1 VRVLV
6 DTSVWADFFNG
17 HANPQTD
24 VLARLIVDEVEL
36 VTCGLVIAEFFQGI
50 RRSSTIPELER
61 QFRDIEWLTPREP
74 ETYLAAAALFRDLR
88 SIGITIRS
96 TIDCLLVVLAAEHD
110 VFLLARDRDL
120 RQILESGRTR
130 ARPLPM

>member
-1 VRVLV
+1 M
-6 DTSVWADFFNG
+6 
-17 HANPQTD
+17 
-24 VLARLIVDEVEL
+24 E
-36 VTCGLVIAEFFQGI
+36 C
-50 RRSSTIPELER
+50 
-61 QFRDIEWLTPREP
+61 LTPREP

-96 TIDCLLVVLAAEHD
+96 TIDCLLVVLAVEHD